1 MKRIHPIQALL
12 ICAALCT
19 AALVGG
25 CTPKNPSPPSVRT
38 EHIAE
43 SISESISGTNSRE
56 PAKTSAQAPA
66 DGEIASAKTAAEE
79 SPSSNLQ
86 EHAAAKSPTV
96 TDADW
101 SGYFE
106 GMNGAAVLYDP
117 DENHFQIYN
126 RELADTR
133 RSPCS
138 TFKIISSLVGLETG
152 AISSG
157 DSTRKWSG
165 ETFWNEDWNRD
176 ISFDEAFST
185 SCVWY
190 FRQVIDDIGK
200 ETMQA
205 ELEKLRYGNQDISDW
220 EGRENTNNSNR
231 ALTGFWIESSLKISP
246 KEQTEVMER
255 IFGDSSDYSEET
267 IRRLEQ
273 VMLLSEQPQDGVRI
287 YGKTGMGKARGVTVD
302 AWYTGFAQKDDK
314 RLYFCIYLG
323 ESPGAEVTSAR
334 AREIAA
340 EIVSAAFLSPYST
353 S

>member
-1 MKRIHPIQALL
+1 MKRINPIQALL

-43 SISESISGTNSRE
+43 SISERISGTSSRE
-56 PAKTSAQAPA
+56 PAKPSAQASA
-66 DGEIASAKTAAEE
+66 DMEMASEK
-79 SPSSNLQ
+79 
-86 EHAAAKSPTV
+86 AAAKSPTV

-176 ISFDEAFST
+176 IS
-185 SCVWY
+185 
-190 FRQVIDDIGK
+190 
-200 ETMQA
+200 
-205 ELEKLRYGNQDISDW
+205 
-220 EGRENTNNSNR
+220 
-231 ALTGFWIESSLKISP
+231 
-246 KEQTEVMER
+246 
-255 IFGDSSDYSEET
+255 
-267 IRRLEQ
+267 
-273 VMLLSEQPQDGVRI
+273 
-287 YGKTGMGKARGVTVD
+287 
-302 AWYTGFAQKDDK
+302 
-314 RLYFCIYLG
+314 
-323 ESPGAEVTSAR
+323 
-334 AREIAA
+334 
-340 EIVSAAFLSPYST
+340 
-353 S
+353 

>member
-1 MKRIHPIQALL
+1 MEMA
-12 ICAALCT
+12 
-19 AALVGG
+19 
-25 CTPKNPSPPSVRT
+25 
-38 EHIAE
+38 
-43 SISESISGTNSRE
+43 SE
-56 PAKTSAQAPA
+56 K
-66 DGEIASAKTAAEE
+66 
-79 SPSSNLQ
+79 
-86 EHAAAKSPTV
+86 AAAKSPTV

-117 DENHFQIYN
+117 AVNHFQIYN

-165 ETFWNEDWNRD
+165 ETFWNDDWNRD

-200 ETMQA
+200 ETIQA

-220 EGRENTNNSNR
+220 EGRENTNNSNP

-246 KEQTEVMER
+246 REQTEVMER

-273 VMLLSEQPQDGVRI
+273 VMLLSEQPENGVRI